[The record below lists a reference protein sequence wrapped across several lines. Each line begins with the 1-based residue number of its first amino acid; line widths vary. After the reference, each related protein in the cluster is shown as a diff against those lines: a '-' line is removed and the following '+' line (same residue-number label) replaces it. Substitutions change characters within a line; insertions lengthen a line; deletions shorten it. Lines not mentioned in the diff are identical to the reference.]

1 MAIESKLQQLFREP
15 IERIT
20 YLDPG
25 YSGHASDVWL
35 VKTAREE
42 RVVRSS
48 RWTEAPTREFWWGV
62 SIYSG
67 SIPDECDI
75 SKQTLPCSVLF
86 REFRHLGCMRVKLS
100 KIRNISLSRK

>member
-1 MAIESKLQQLFREP
+1 VGTKNEGTNILTRRVPSMAIESKLQQLFHEP

-48 RWTEAPTREFWWGV
+48 RWTEAPTREFWWGCCR
-62 SIYSG
+62 G
-67 SIPDECDI
+67 
-75 SKQTLPCSVLF
+75 T
-86 REFRHLGCMRVKLS
+86 RT
-100 KIRNISLSRK
+100 